1 MRIALISPKW
11 NKKANDYPPL
21 GLGYLAAVLE
31 HNHHQVQILDFS
43 LDPQSSLDS
52 DVQHVNAFNPHLVG
66 ITAMTSVY
74 HSALETAT
82 LLKAYL
88 GRPIVLGGP
97 HATMCPERILTES
110 PVIDYVVRGEG
121 EETILEL
128 VEALGGDRDLGSVNG
143 LTYRRRGEIVSNPD
157 RELIADLDALP
168 FPARHL
174 FDLNRYGLR
183 TPEGRPMATV
193 LSSRGCPYNC
203 CYCFKGIVGRTYRQ
217 RSPEN
222 IIAELRHIIAEYG
235 IRDFYFIDDLF
246 TIDSRR
252 LQAIT
257 EGLIAQRLNI
267 RWQCLGRVDRVSAD
281 ILRQMYAAGC
291 RRIHYGIESGNQEIL
306 RRINKGIKLEQVR
319 EAVRWAKEAGI
330 QAKGYFMLGLPGD
343 TEETM
348 QQTLDLAVELDL
360 EEAMFS
366 LTTPFPG
373 TRLWDELV
381 KKRPETEYNQDFT
394 RAYYYTNPDE
404 EVLPFL
410 NVSEVPDAILGQWMR
425 KAHVALAEARAKRLY
440 RRAFGP
446 WLGAMLWRVSRLEP
460 LRMIGRRLMRLGLFK
475 RFASLRTR
483 AAASLGPQD
492 PARRAVPSPQAVRLT
507 PDEAE
512 AVGLNQDETA
522 PDETKE
528 IKTWS

>member
-31 HNHHQVQILDFS
+31 QNHEVRIFDFS
-43 LDPQSSLDS
+43 LDLRSSLDS
-52 DVQHVNAFNPHLVG
+52 DLQHVNSFDPHLVG
-66 ITAMTSVY
+66 ITAMTSLY
-74 HSALETAT
+74 HSALEAAT

-88 GRPIVLGGP
+88 GRPVILGGP
-97 HATMCPERILTES
+97 HATMCPERILEES

-121 EETILEL
+121 EKTILEL

-143 LTYRRRGEIVSNPD
+143 LTYRRRGEVVSNPD

-174 FDLNRYGLR
+174 FDLDRYGLR
-183 TPEGRPMATV
+183 APDGQPMATI

-203 CYCFKGIVGRTYRQ
+203 SYCFKGIVGRTYRQ

-222 IIAELRHIIAEYG
+222 IIAELQHIIAEYG
-235 IRDFYFIDDLF
+235 IRSFYFIDDLF
-246 TIDSRR
+246 TIDLRR

-257 EGLIAQRLNI
+257 EGLIAQRMGI
-267 RWQCLGRVDRVSAD
+267 RWQCLGRVDRVSAE
-281 ILRQMYAAGC
+281 ILRKMYAAGC
-291 RRIHYGIESGNQEIL
+291 RRIHFGIESGNQKVL
-306 RRINKGIKLEQVR
+306 DRINKGIKLEEVR
-319 EAVRWAKEAGI
+319 QAVRWAKAAGI

-348 QQTLDLAVELDL
+348 QQTIDLAVELDL
-360 EEAMFS
+360 DEAMFS

-394 RAYYYTNPDE
+394 RAYYYADPDE
-404 EVLPFL
+404 EVVPFL
-410 NVSEVPDAILGQWMR
+410 NVSEVPDAVLGQWVR

-440 RRAFGP
+440 RRAFGS
-446 WLGAMLWRVSRLEP
+446 WLGTVLWRISHLEF
-460 LRMIGRRLMRLGLFK
+460 LRVIGRRLMEMGLFK
-475 RFASLRTR
+475 RFASLRK
-483 AAASLGPQD
+483 
-492 PARRAVPSPQAVRLT
+492 RAVAS
-507 PDEAE
+507 
-512 AVGLNQDETA
+512 NET
-522 PDETKE
+522 EGT
-528 IKTWS
+528 KTWS

>member
-31 HNHHQVQILDFS
+31 QNQHQVRIFDFS
-43 LDPQSSLDS
+43 LDSSSSLES
-52 DVQHVNAFNPHLVG
+52 DVQQVTAFNPHLVG
-66 ITAMTSVY
+66 LTAMTSVY

-110 PVIDYVVRGEG
+110 PVIDFIVRGEG
-121 EETILEL
+121 EMTILEL
-128 VEALGGDRDLGSVNG
+128 VDALSSNRELGSVNG

-174 FDLNRYGLR
+174 FDLKRYGLC
-183 TPEGRPMATV
+183 TPEGQPMVTI

-203 CYCFKGIVGRTYRQ
+203 SYCFKGIVGRTYRQ

-222 IIAELRHIIAEYG
+222 IIAELRQCIDEYG

-246 TIDSRR
+246 TVDSRR
-252 LQAIT
+252 LQAVT
-257 EGLIAQRLNI
+257 EGLIAQKLDI
-267 RWQCLGRVDRVSAD
+267 RWQCLGRVDRVNAE

-291 RRIHYGIESGNQEIL
+291 RRIHYGIESGNQEVL
-306 RRINKGIKLEQVR
+306 QRISKGIKLEQVR
-319 EAVRWAKEAGI
+319 AAVRWAKEAGI
-330 QAKGYFMLGLPGD
+330 QVKGYFMLGLPGD

-348 QQTLDLAVELDL
+348 QQTIDLAVELDL
-360 EEAMFS
+360 DEAMFS

-394 RAYYYTNPDE
+394 RAYYYTSSDE

-410 NVSEVPDAILGQWMR
+410 NVSEVSDAVLGQWMH
-425 KAHVALAEARAKRLY
+425 KAHVALAEAKAKRVY

-446 WLGAMLWRVSRLEP
+446 RLGAVLWRISRLEF
-460 LRMIGRRLMRLGLFK
+460 LRAIARRLMRLGLFK
-475 RFASLRTR
+475 RFASLRAQASASPGL
-483 AAASLGPQD
+483 AAGDAG
-492 PARRAVPSPQAVRLT
+492 
-507 PDEAE
+507 EGE
-512 AVGLNQDETA
+512 
-522 PDETKE
+522 E
-528 IKTWS
+528 I

>member
-31 HNHHQVQILDFS
+31 HAHHQVQIFDCS
-43 LDPQSSLDS
+43 LDPNSTPES
-52 DVQHVNAFNPHLVG
+52 DVQQVKAFDPHLVG

-88 GRPIVLGGP
+88 GRPIVIGGP

-121 EETILEL
+121 EETIVEL
-128 VEALGGDRDLGSVNG
+128 VEALGGDRGPGSVKG
-143 LTYRRRGEIVSNPD
+143 LTYRVRGEIVSNAD

-174 FDLNRYGLR
+174 FDPQRYGLR
-183 TPEGRPMATV
+183 TPEGQPMATI

-203 CYCFKGIVGRTYRQ
+203 SYCFKGIVGRTYRQ

-222 IIAELRHIIAEYG
+222 IIAEVRQVIDEYG
-235 IRDFYFIDDLF
+235 IRNFYFIDDLF

-252 LQAIT
+252 LEAIT
-257 EGLIAQRLNI
+257 EGLNTQKLDIH
-267 RWQCLGRVDRVSAD
+267 WQCLGRVDRVNAE
-281 ILRQMYAAGC
+281 ILRKMYAAGC
-291 RRIHYGIESGNQEIL
+291 RRIHYGIESGNQEVL
-306 RRINKGIKLEQVR
+306 QRISKSIKLEQVR
-319 EAVRWAKEAGI
+319 QAARWAKEAGI
-330 QAKGYFMLGLPGD
+330 QVKGYFMLGLPGD

-348 QQTLDLAVELDL
+348 QQTIDLAVELDL
-360 EEAMFS
+360 DEAMFS

-381 KKRPETEYNQDFT
+381 KKKPETEYNQDFT
-394 RAYYYTNPDE
+394 RAYYYTSPDE
-404 EVLPFL
+404 QVLPFL
-410 NVSEVPDAILGQWMR
+410 NVSEVPDTVLGQWMR
-425 KAHVALAEARAKRLY
+425 KAHSALAEAKAKRLY
-440 RRAFGP
+440 LRAFGP
-446 WLGAMLWRVSRLEP
+446 RLGAILWRISRFEL
-460 LRMIGRRLMRLGLFK
+460 LRTVAQRLMQLGFFR
-475 RFASLRTR
+475 RFANLRTR
-483 AAASLGPQD
+483 
-492 PARRAVPSPQAVRLT
+492 
-507 PDEAE
+507 
-512 AVGLNQDETA
+512 
-522 PDETKE
+522 E

>member
-31 HNHHQVQILDFS
+31 HDHHQVQILDFS

-52 DVQHVNAFNPHLVG
+52 DVQQVVAFDPHLVG

-74 HSALETAT
+74 HNALETAT

-97 HATMCPERILTES
+97 HATMCPERILAEA

-121 EETILEL
+121 EATIVEL
-128 VEALGGDRDLGSVNG
+128 IEALGGDRDLGSVNG
-143 LTYRRRGEIVSNPD
+143 LTYRRRGEVSPSSGRGEIVSNPD

-174 FDLNRYGLR
+174 FEPKRYGLR
-183 TPEGRPMATV
+183 SPEGHPMATI

-203 CYCFKGIVGRTYRQ
+203 SYCFKGIVGRTYRQ

-235 IRDFYFIDDLF
+235 IRIFYFIDDLF

-257 EGLIAQRLNI
+257 EGLITQKLDI
-267 RWQCLGRVDRVSAD
+267 RWQCLGRVDRVSGE
-281 ILRQMYAAGC
+281 ILRKMYAAGC

-306 RRINKGIKLEQVR
+306 QRINKGIKLEQVR
-319 EAVRWAKEAGI
+319 DAVRWTKQAGI

-348 QQTLDLAVELDL
+348 QQTIDLAVELDL
-360 EEAMFS
+360 DEAMFS

-381 KKRPETEYNQDFT
+381 NKRPETEYNQDFT
-394 RAYYYTNPDE
+394 RAYYYTSPDE
-404 EVLPFL
+404 EVVPFL
-410 NVSEVPDAILGQWMR
+410 NVSEVPDAVLGQWMH
-425 KAHVALAEARAKRLY
+425 KAHVALAEARAMRLY
-440 RRAFGP
+440 RWAFGP
-446 WLGAMLWRVSRLEP
+446 WLGPMLWRISRVEP
-460 LRMIGRRLMRLGLFK
+460 LRRIARRLMHLGLFK

-483 AAASLGPQD
+483 AATSE
-492 PARRAVPSPQAVRLT
+492 QAK
-507 PDEAE
+507 
-512 AVGLNQDETA
+512 G
-522 PDETKE
+522 

>member
-31 HNHHQVQILDFS
+31 RNHHQVQILDFS

-52 DVQHVNAFNPHLVG
+52 DVQRVAAFDPHLVG

-74 HSALETAT
+74 HNAVETAT

-121 EETILEL
+121 EATILEL
-128 VEALGGDRDLGSVNG
+128 VDAVAGDRDLGSVKG
-143 LTYRRRGEIVSNPD
+143 LTYRRRGEVSPSSGRGEIVSNPD
-157 RELIADLDALP
+157 RELIVDLDALP

-174 FDLNRYGLR
+174 FDLKRYGLR
-183 TPEGRPMATV
+183 TPEGQPMATI
-193 LSSRGCPYNC
+193 LSSRGCPFNC
-203 CYCFKGIVGRTYRQ
+203 SYCFKGIVGRTYRQ

-235 IRDFYFIDDLF
+235 IRNFYFIDDLF

-257 EGLIAQRLNI
+257 EGLIAQRLDI
-267 RWQCLGRVDRVSAD
+267 RWQCLGRVDRVNAE
-281 ILRQMYAAGC
+281 ILRKMYAAGC
-291 RRIHYGIESGNQEIL
+291 RRIHYGIESGNQVIL
-306 RRINKGIKLEQVR
+306 QRIDKGIKLGQVHD
-319 EAVRWAKEAGI
+319 AVRWANEAGI
-330 QAKGYFMLGLPGD
+330 QVKGYFMLGLPGD
-343 TEETM
+343 TEQTM
-348 QQTLDLAVELDL
+348 QQTIDLAVALDL
-360 EEAMFS
+360 DEAMFS

-381 KKRPETEYNQDFT
+381 KKRPDTEYDQDFS
-394 RAYYYTNPDE
+394 RAYYYANSDAQ
-404 EVLPFL
+404 VLPFL
-410 NVSEVPDAILGQWMR
+410 NVSEVSDAVLGQWVR
-425 KAHVALAEARAKRLY
+425 KAQVALAEARAKRLY

-446 WLGAMLWRVSRLEP
+446 WLGAILWRVSRLEP
-460 LRMIGRRLMRLGLFK
+460 LRMIGRRFMRAGLFK
-475 RFASLRTR
+475 RFARLRTR
-483 AAASLGPQD
+483 ATSN
-492 PARRAVPSPQAVRLT
+492 QAT
-507 PDEAE
+507 
-512 AVGLNQDETA
+512 
-522 PDETKE
+522 E